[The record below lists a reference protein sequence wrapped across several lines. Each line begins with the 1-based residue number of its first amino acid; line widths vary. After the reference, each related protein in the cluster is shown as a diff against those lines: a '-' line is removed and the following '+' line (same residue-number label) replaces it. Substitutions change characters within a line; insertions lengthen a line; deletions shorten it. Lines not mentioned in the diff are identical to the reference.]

1 MQKGFFLNPSIFLKY
16 CLNGYF
22 LIKINDDS
30 PSTAVLT
37 LVVRAISGDTQGQR
51 TDEGEETCPGQGD
64 R

>member
-1 MQKGFFLNPSIFLKY
+1 MGL
-16 CLNGYF
+16 F

-30 PSTAVLT
+30 PSTAALT
-37 LVVRAISGDTQGQR
+37 LVVRAISRDTQGQR